1 MPYRLQTQST
11 HRRAPNMAIADFHHG
26 VRVTEVTEGTTS
38 LRLVSTAIIG
48 LVATASDADA
58 AAFPLDRPVLF
69 TSIAKA
75 QAKAG
80 TKGTLST
87 ALAAIADQS
96 RPVLVIVRVADG
108 VGADAEAKAAD
119 QTSKVVGD
127 YINGTRTGIQALLAA
142 EQQLGVKPRILGAP
156 GLDNKPVAEA
166 LTAVAGKLRA
176 MAYVH
181 AHGAEDVSEALEYA
195 EGFGKRET
203 FVIWPNFTQWSTTE
217 NKVVEVPAVAHALG
231 LRAGIDQS
239 QGWHKSLSN
248 VPVNGPSGISKDVF
262 FDLQNPASDATLLN
276 EGNVTTLIRK
286 QGFRFWG
293 NRTCSAEEAFSFETA
308 TRTAH
313 VLADTMAEGHF
324 EFIDKPL
331 TPSLVKDILEGIN
344 ARLRSLKAGGYILD
358 GRAWIDYEVNTTE
371 LLKSGKLTIDYDYTP
386 LPPLEDLGFRQ
397 RITDR
402 YYADWAVRV
411 ATGE

>member
-1 MPYRLQTQST
+1 
-11 HRRAPNMAIADFHHG
+11 MAIADFHHG
-26 VRVTEVTEGTTS
+26 VRVTEVTEGTNTM
-38 LRLVSTAIIG
+38 RLVSTAIIG

-58 AAFPLDRPVLF
+58 QAFPLDKPVLF
-69 TSIAKA
+69 TSISKA
-75 QAKAG
+75 QAAAG
-80 TKGTLST
+80 TLGTLSK
-87 ALAAIADQS
+87 ALSAIADQA

-108 VGADAEAKAAD
+108 VGADDAAKAAD
-119 QTSKVVGD
+119 QISKVVGD
-127 YINGTRTGIQALLAA
+127 YAGGKRTGIQALLDA
-142 EQQLGVKPRILGAP
+142 ENELGVKPRILGAP
-156 GLDNKPVAEA
+156 GLDAKPVAEA
-166 LTAVAGKLRA
+166 LTAVAEKLRA

-181 AHGAEDVSEALEYA
+181 ANGAEDVSEALEYA

-203 FVIWPNFTQWSTTE
+203 MVVWPNFTKWDTTT
-217 NKVVEVPAVAHALG
+217 NAVVEVPAVAYALG
-231 LRAGIDQS
+231 LRAAIDQS
-239 QGWHKSLSN
+239 QGWHKSISN
-248 VPVNGPSGISKDVF
+248 VPVNGPTGISKSVF

-276 EGNVTTLIRK
+276 EGNVTTLVRK

-293 NRTCSAEEAFSFETA
+293 NRTCSTDEAFSFETA

-324 EFIDKPL
+324 AFIDKPL

-358 GRAWIDYEVNTTE
+358 GKAWIDYEFNTTE

-402 YYADWAVRV
+402 YYADWAIRV
-411 ATGE
+411 ATGQ

>member
-1 MPYRLQTQST
+1 
-11 HRRAPNMAIADFHHG
+11 MAIADFHHG
-26 VRVTEVTEGTTS
+26 VRVTELTEGTTT

-58 AAFPLDRPVLF
+58 ATFPLDTPVLF

-80 TKGTLST
+80 TLGTLST
-87 ALAAIADQS
+87 ALAAIADQA

-108 VGADAEAKAAD
+108 EGIDEAAKAAD

-127 YINGTRTGIQALLAA
+127 YVGGKRTGIQALLDA
-142 EQQLGVKPRILGAP
+142 ESELGVKPRILGAP
-156 GLDNKPVAEA
+156 GLDTKPVAEA
-166 LTAVAGKLRA
+166 LTAVGEKLRA
-176 MAYVH
+176 MAYVY
-181 AHGAEDVSEALEYA
+181 ADGAEDVSTALEYA
-195 EGFGKRET
+195 NGFGKRET
-203 FVIWPNFTQWSTTE
+203 MVIWPNFTRWDTTA
-217 NKVVEVPAVAHALG
+217 NAVKEVPAVAYAMG
-231 LRAGIDQS
+231 LRAAIDQA

-248 VPVNGPSGISKDVF
+248 VPVNGPTGISKSVF
-262 FDLQNPASDATLLN
+262 FDLQSPESDATLLN
-276 EGNVTTLIRK
+276 DGKVTTLIRK

-293 NRTCSAEEAFSFETA
+293 NRTTSTEEAFSFETA

-331 TPSLVKDILEGIN
+331 TPALVKDILEGIN
-344 ARLRSLKAGGYILD
+344 ARMRSLKAGGYILD

-371 LLKSGKLTIDYDYTP
+371 TLKSGKLTIDYDYTP

-402 YYADWAVRV
+402 YYADWAIRV
-411 ATGE
+411 ATGQ